1 MNLPQKVT
9 KQIMKILL
17 IFSIIF
23 LIGCAKSQGPIIIPG
38 DSEVLEFTVQVERAA
53 LQANLQNVFI
63 CVGTLVTLSHVLTP
77 ADVYDRPNITVTEP
91 NQLVIRFRGNQLGE
105 GFRATPA
112 SITRNA
118 AANLAIL
125 RMADRVDQQFRFVPR
140 NRIDLTW
147 NRFCTLYGFNISPLT
162 VTGRQLVA
170 LPAMIRNSTDVS
182 CDTGFFAIGTVG
194 QFPQCGGFVGSPV
207 TCDGVT
213 IAAMVV
219 SDQFCNMS
227 NAHAV
232 LFRLNDQAAWINSN
246 TSGAKISTQSTILG
260 VFLGLLLMRF
270 IA

>member
-1 MNLPQKVT
+1 VNLPQKVI
-9 KQIMKILL
+9 KDIMKILL

-23 LIGCAKSQGPIIIPG
+23 LIGCAKSQGPIVIPG

-53 LQANLQNVFI
+53 LQSNLPNIFL

-77 ADVYDRPNITVTEP
+77 GHVYDNPIVNVTQP
-91 NQLVIRFRGNQLGE
+91 NQLVVRFRGTQLGD

-112 SITRNA
+112 QIIRNT

-147 NRFCTLYGFNISPLT
+147 NRFCTIYGFDISPAT
-162 VTGRQLVA
+162 ATGRQLMA
-170 LPAMIRNSTDVS
+170 LPAMIRNSTDAS
-182 CDTGFFAIGTVG
+182 CDTGFCAIGTVG
-194 QFPQCGGFVGSPV
+194 QFPMCNGFIGAPV

-213 IAAMVV
+213 IAAMVIN
-219 SDQFCNMS
+219 DHFCDLT
-227 NAHAV
+227 NARAV
-232 LFRLNDQAAWINSN
+232 LFRLNDQAAWINAN

-260 VFLGLLLMRF
+260 VILGLLLMRF